1 MSALTTSK
9 AQPFDWKTIILS
21 VLAFWLSG
29 SLLLDLVLMPTMY
42 ATGMMSEPGFATAGY
57 TIFGVFNRI
66 ELLCAALVL
75 TGILVM
81 RNTQGLASQAFQW
94 MVPLAIGL
102 LGIVLVCTYGLAP
115 EMSAL
120 GLRLNLFEPA
130 AEVPA
135 VMNQMHME
143 YWVLELMK
151 LAATSIL
158 LGFCY
163 RQKEVAQS

>member
-1 MSALTTSK
+1 MSALISFK
-9 AQPFDWKTIILS
+9 AQSLNWKTLVLS

-57 TIFGVFNRI
+57 AIFGVFNRI

-75 TGILVM
+75 TGVLVM
-81 RNTQGLASQAFQW
+81 RNTQAIATQASQW
-94 MVPLAIGL
+94 MMPLAIGL

-120 GLRLNLFEPA
+120 GLRLNLFEP
-130 AEVPA
+130 ESVPA
-135 VMNQMHME
+135 VMNQMHIE

-151 LAATSIL
+151 LVATSIL

-163 RQKEVAQS
+163 RQKELAQG

>member
-9 AQPFDWKTIILS
+9 AQHFDWKTIVIS

-42 ATGMMSEPGFATAGY
+42 ATGMMSESSFAVAGY
-57 TIFGVFNRI
+57 SIFGVFNRI

-75 TGILVM
+75 TSILVL
-81 RNTQGLASQAFQW
+81 RNTRSIAPPSSQWA
-94 MVPLAIGL
+94 VPLAIGL
-102 LGIVLVCTYGLAP
+102 LGIVLIFTYELAP

-120 GLRLNLFEPA
+120 GLTLNLFEPA
-130 AEVPA
+130 TPA
-135 VMNQMHME
+135 PSVMNQMHME

-151 LAATSIL
+151 LVATSIL
-158 LGFCY
+158 LRFCY
-163 RQKEVAQS
+163 HQKSVAQS

>member
-1 MSALTTSK
+1 MSALIAFK
-9 AQPFDWKTIILS
+9 APALSWKTIVLC
-21 VLAFWLSG
+21 VLAFWLSS

-42 ATGMMSEPGFATAGY
+42 ATGMMSESGFATAGY
-57 TIFGVFNRI
+57 SLFGVFNRI

-81 RNTQGLASQAFQW
+81 RNAHAIASQASQW
-94 MVPLAIGL
+94 TVPLAIGL

-135 VMNQMHME
+135 VMNQLHME

-151 LAATSIL
+151 LVATSTL

-163 RQKEVAQS
+163 RQREIPG